1 MDELLKKSLAV
12 TLETSADLLEVLQTI
27 VENAEYKEDY
37 VELDLDIMN
46 EARIFLAE
54 LVAPMMADSTTL
66 H

>member
-27 VENAEYKEDY
+27 IENAEYKEDC

-46 EARIFLAE
+46 EARIFLAD